1 MGGRN
6 GVGLARRK
14 RSDARSHARVMAENR
29 NLAHVTDEWFALLF
43 DVARGAHVGP
53 LPKRVAAALERR
65 GLVDSAGGVTRAG
78 YLRLMARR
86 LDPIAGLTDND
97 VVSYYEAMRD
107 APAWPVKRG
116 E

>member
-6 GVGLARRK
+6 GIGRARRE
-14 RSDARSHARVMAENR
+14 RSVARSHAREMAQNR
-29 NLAHVTDEWFALLF
+29 NLARMTDEWLALLF

-53 LPKRVAAALERR
+53 LPSRAGAALEAR
-65 GLVDSAGGVTRAG
+65 GLVDAAGGVTRGG

-86 LDPIAGLTDND
+86 LDPIAEFTDD
-97 VVSYYEAMRD
+97 AVVAYYEAMRD
-107 APAWPVKRG
+107 APAWPVNRG

>member
-14 RSDARSHARVMAENR
+14 RSDARSHARACAGTR
-29 NLAHVTDEWFALLF
+29 NLASMTDEWFALLF

-53 LPKRVAAALERR
+53 LPRRAATALEAR

-86 LDPIAGLTDND
+86 LDPIAEFTDD
-97 VVSYYEAMRD
+97 AVQCFVAADAVAVVERED
-107 APAWPVKRG
+107 ASG
-116 E
+116 

>member
-1 MGGRN
+1 M
-6 GVGLARRK
+6 
-14 RSDARSHARVMAENR
+14 
-29 NLAHVTDEWFALLF
+29 TDEWFALLF

-86 LDPIAGLTDND
+86 LDPIAWLTDND

-107 APAWPVKRG
+107 VPAWPVKRG